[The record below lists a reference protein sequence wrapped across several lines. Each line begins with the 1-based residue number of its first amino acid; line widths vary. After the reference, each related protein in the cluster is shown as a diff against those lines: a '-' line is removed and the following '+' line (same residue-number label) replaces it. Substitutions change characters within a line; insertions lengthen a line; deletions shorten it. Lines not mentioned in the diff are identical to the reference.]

1 MKKTKNL
8 LLTAILVGLSSQVF
22 AQDVSTLIANN
33 PNVKNIEVN
42 DYPGVNFPQPIIHS
56 NKKTMNLDELLS
68 NTLTERGAAAQ
79 KTDVSELRKQAINEI
94 ASALGAS
101 GGLAFRTAQIKKEI
115 DAYGSQLDI
124 LYDFG
129 KLIIDNG
136 VLPPVLTE
144 GLANY
149 NQDSDDQVRIADK
162 IYKIEAPAK
171 FVSVYP
177 TWRSY
182 LRFSFPSYEMP
193 DAAYLPK
200 NASEKAYWDLAVKEG
215 WDNGIRQANDIFET
229 SYSRLERDYKGMIKY
244 KILLTEG
251 LVTPTVVA
259 KQNLGITGGGR
270 EMSIN
275 DQIFRIT
282 DHSSLNPNKTD
293 WKVEYPVS
301 NNLGNQ
307 LK

>member
-1 MKKTKNL
+1 MKKTKIL
-8 LLTAILVGLSSQVF
+8 LSTVLMGLSIQSF
-22 AQDVSTLIANN
+22 ADVNTLSINN
-33 PNVKNIEVN
+33 PGTVQQEVG
-42 DYPGVNFPQPIIHS
+42 YPGLTYPKPIKNDEIKA
-56 NKKTMNLDELLS
+56 NQLDALLS
-68 NTLTERGAAAQ
+68 NQILERG
-79 KTDVSELRKQAINEI
+79 KTANSKEVSEMRRQALQEI
-94 ASALGAS
+94 AGALGSS
-101 GGLAFRTAQIKKEI
+101 GGLSFRTSQIKTEV
-115 DAYGSQLDI
+115 DCYAVDLDK
-124 LYDFG
+124 LYDFK

-149 NQDSDDQVRIADK
+149 AQESSEQVRIADK
-162 IYKIEAPAK
+162 IYKIEEKAK

-177 TWRSY
+177 TWRNY

-200 NASEKAYWDLAVKEG
+200 NDAEKSVWDAAVKEG
-215 WDNGIRQANDIFET
+215 WEKGVKQANEIYET
-229 SYSRLERDYKGMIKY
+229 AYAKLDRDYKGMIKY
-244 KILLTEG
+244 KILLAEG
-251 LVTPTVVA
+251 LVTPTIIG

-275 DQIFRIT
+275 DQVFRIM
-282 DHSSLNPNKTD
+282 DHSALNPNKSE

-301 NNLGNQ
+301 NSKDGL